1 MSVDG
6 RRGRIRK
13 QGGRILVHTVLN
25 VLLQMTGSL
34 CMKWGLVHAVEWM
47 REAKVAVDELG
58 NPKLLANVHDEV
70 QMEVLEDEVQ
80 WMTYEIEDSK
90 DAWKAEEKRQ
100 HVDDLGIWSAL
111 REGRRPGWRPPATA
125 PAFHPAGDILCRA
138 FAEAGETLGIR
149 CSWPASTRR
158 RALGKT
164 HQ

>member
-1 MSVDG
+1 
-6 RRGRIRK
+6 
-13 QGGRILVHTVLN
+13 ILVHTVLN

-100 HVDDLGIWSAL
+100 HVDDLGIWSAPEKVGDPADGRQQL
-111 REGRRPGWRPPATA
+111 RGLPPCRR
-125 PAFHPAGDILCRA
+125 HPVPSFRGSRGD
-138 FAEAGETLGIR
+138 LGIGAL
-149 CSWPASTRR
+149 WPASTRSASTGARPTNRSQYR
-158 RALGKT
+158 RAWLYV
-164 HQ
+164 